1 MMMIE
6 LPPPHVSRLFI
17 LPIPTF
23 DYLKRYQRA
32 VAARTGQKLDN
43 SQVITQLLAEHEQF
57 IGLTG
62 KPSAAPKAALLMP
75 PKVSAK
81 EGQE

>member
-1 MMMIE
+1 MIE
-6 LPPPHVSRLFI
+6 QPPQHVSRVFI
-17 LPIPTF
+17 LPVPTF

-43 SQVITQLLAEHEQF
+43 SQVITQLLAEHEQL
-57 IGLTG
+57 IGLSG
-62 KPSAAPKAALLMP
+62 KPPVRPQAALLMSF
-75 PKVSAK
+75 KGNIK

>member
-1 MMMIE
+1 MIE
-6 LPPPHVSRLFI
+6 LPTQHVSRVFI
-17 LPIPTF
+17 LPVPSF

-43 SQVITQLLAEHEQF
+43 SQVITQLLEEHEQF

-62 KPSAAPKAALLMP
+62 KPTARPQAALLKP
-75 PKVSAK
+75 PKGHIK
-81 EGQE
+81 EGRE